1 MANFGGICGI
11 DEAGRGPWAGPV
23 TAAAVILPRKGR
35 PKGLADSKAL
45 TPEAREKL
53 AEEIRACAQV
63 GLGWASPQEIDD
75 INILQATF
83 LAMRRAVEAL
93 SETPV
98 AALVD
103 GNGYPDLPCPVEAII
118 DGDAHVPAIAA
129 ASIIAK
135 VARDSLMLEMC
146 AQYPGYGFA
155 RHKGYGAP
163 EHKQAL
169 DRLGPCAIHR
179 MSFKP
184 VRAALEHSA
193 ASALPSEIGAASASA
208 RSHKPA
214 A

>member
-1 MANFGGICGI
+1 MGICGI

-35 PKGLADSKAL
+35 PKGIADSKAL
-45 TPEAREKL
+45 SHEAREAL
-53 AEEIRACAQV
+53 ALEIRASCAV
-63 GLGWASPQEIDD
+63 GLGWASAAEIDAL
-75 INILQATF
+75 NILQATF

-93 SETPV
+93 SSQIGQTPA

-103 GNGYPDLPCPVEAII
+103 GNSFPDLPCPVEAII

-135 VARDSLMLEMC
+135 VARDSLMAEMC
-146 AQYPGYGFA
+146 EKYPGYGFS

-163 EHKQAL
+163 EHKAAL
-169 DRLGPCAIHR
+169 ERLGPCAIHR

-184 VRAALEHSA
+184 VRAVLPASSSSLSPD
-193 ASALPSEIGAASASA
+193 ASATA